1 VRIAVTGATGF
12 IGGHVVRTL
21 AARGDRVFAFGR
33 RAAPEL
39 AGLSG
44 VTYLRWEL
52 PDAFADPPGVD
63 AVVHCAGT
71 VTDWGPE
78 SVFIRVNVEGT
89 KTVLRTFAG
98 ARRSVHLSTASVYDP
113 RTPKRHVKEDAPY
126 ADHYLN
132 EYARSKML
140 AEVAVREARADAVI
154 LRPHAVYG
162 RGENKLLPRLLE
174 ARWFGTQL
182 ALGNGRN
189 RVSVTHVDN
198 LVHAI
203 ECAIDGN
210 VSGTFNVA
218 DALEPTVDELLRAV
232 LTAADMPARVA
243 YVPAAV
249 AWPLSIA
256 LESIAR
262 VLGLS
267 HAPRLTRYVVAQLT
281 QEYMVDLSAAVER
294 LGYRPTRTYV
304 DGIHETFASDRLP
317 DHTNRHG
324 RFGHQPIAK

>member
-12 IGGHVVRTL
+12 IGGHVVRRL
-21 AARGDRVFAFGR
+21 AARGDRVVAFGR
-33 RAAPEL
+33 RASPEL
-39 AGLSG
+39 AGVSG

-52 PDAFADPPGVD
+52 PDALTDPLDVD

-71 VTDWGPE
+71 VTEWGPE

-89 KTVLRTFAG
+89 KGVLRSFVG
-98 ARRSVHLSTASVYDP
+98 ARRFVHLSTASVYDP

-182 ALGNGRN
+182 ALGDGRN

-203 ECAIDGN
+203 ECAVDG
-210 VSGTFNVA
+210 SARGTFNIA
-218 DALEPTVDELLRAV
+218 DSVEPTVDELLREV
-232 LTAADMPARVA
+232 LRVSDLPARIVYA
-243 YVPAAV
+243 PTAL
-249 AWPLSIA
+249 AWPLSTA
-256 LESIAR
+256 VESIAR
-262 VLGLS
+262 VLALRHS
-267 HAPRLTRYVVAQLT
+267 PRLTRYVVAQLA
-281 QEYMVDLSAAVER
+281 QEYTLDLSAAVER

-304 DGIHETFASDRLP
+304 DGLRETFASEALP
-317 DHTNRHG
+317 DYTNQHG
-324 RFGHQPIAK
+324 RLGHQPIAR